1 MPRALLTRRN
11 RLGLCM
17 NTACVG
23 DHHLINRRLPKI
35 AGREPKVLA
44 DTGARRLTCRPKVK
58 CCGRRSSD
66 EAEGTG
72 GRRCPEV
79 DLPTEDSSN
88 ATEGLRMMPKDREAQ
103 RSPRSSDGL
112 RMMPKDC
119 ESRRSPRSS
128 GGLRMMLKVRR
139 FSKNQEGT

>member
-1 MPRALLTRRN
+1 M
-11 RLGLCM
+11 G
-17 NTACVG
+17 
-23 DHHLINRRLPKI
+23 
-35 AGREPKVLA
+35 
-44 DTGARRLTCRPKVK
+44 
-58 CCGRRSSD
+58 
-66 EAEGTG
+66 AEGTG
-72 GRRCPEV
+72 GRRCLEV

-139 FSKNQEGT
+139 FSKNQEDTRRSGADPKVAEDLRDSVPRVDNLYILTCKMTYGPEYLRIFCTGRGIKVIM